1 MGISGLLDEN
11 LIFVDV
17 AHESK
22 ESLLDFMGKKL
33 FVNKYVKEGYIEGV
47 KERERAFPT
56 GLSLQDTNCAIPHTE
71 MEFVIKPCVCIAK
84 LQKPIPFNKMD
95 NPLEEIL
102 VQLVFMLAVDDG
114 HKQVKVLQELAQLL
128 QSTETV
134 NKLIQSPNTS
144 RLVEIVKEFENSR
157 KEEEYG

>member
-1 MGISGLLDEN
+1 M
-11 LIFVDV
+11 
-17 AHESK
+17 
-22 ESLLDFMGKKL
+22 L
-33 FVNKYVKEGYIEGV
+33 F
-47 KERERAFPT
+47 R
-56 GLSLQDTNCAIPHTE
+56 S
-71 MEFVIKPCVCIAK
+71 
-84 LQKPIPFNKMD
+84 